1 MYKIYQI
8 INIDGQRYIGST
20 IEELKDRLR
29 KHKADHNRIKGQNIR
44 SKIVMDKPHTI
55 ILIETLGTD
64 KQQALRRERYWIEN
78 LNNVVNKTRPVITKQ
93 EKLLKTIEWTK
104 QRRKYEQSW
113 GGELRAYNNC
123 LLLIDPKLFV

>member
-20 IEELKDRLR
+20 TKNIQRRYKQHITDLNNPNVKNKCKSNIVLSKPNTILFIENTTKEQVL
-29 KHKADHNRIKGQNIR
+29 H
-44 SKIVMDKPHTI
+44 
-55 ILIETLGTD
+55 
-64 KQQALRRERYWIEN
+64 RERYWIEN

>member
-20 IEELKDRLR
+20 KKKLQRRYKQHNTSMNNPNVKKQCKSTIVLSKPNTILFIENTTKEQVL
-29 KHKADHNRIKGQNIR
+29 H
-44 SKIVMDKPHTI
+44 
-55 ILIETLGTD
+55 
-64 KQQALRRERYWIEN
+64 RERYWIEN